1 MTLKSSH
8 PGMAAL
14 SSEGVFGSL
23 PLYSILKFASCR
35 YCPFLFKIFSYL
47 IFQVAVVP
55 GFFPSIRSS
64 SWLLFVC
71 MKMLVSKLKLRDTKQ
86 VNTVGLQ
93 CPLHGFILF
102 CLIIFLPLVLTLC
115 LAFQNTRRIKTNH
128 TTGGNYTGVFRGT
141 FKPRAE
147 SFCWAV
153 IFFLIVP
160 DPPIIRKF

>member
-115 LAFQNTRRIKTNH
+115 LAFQNTRRTKTNH

-153 IFFLIVP
+153 IFF
-160 DPPIIRKF
+160 